1 MKKIDFSG
9 VSSRYEK
16 DSVAQSA
23 AATELLRLL
32 DIKKTENVL
41 DLGCGV
47 GHITRKIREMTGGRV
62 VGVDPS
68 SGMIEQA
75 KRNLRGMD
83 IKFEIGS
90 AEEIAYEEEFDVI
103 FCNSAFQ
110 WFKNTSLAVKNCYNA
125 LRKHGRIGIQA
136 PAKKRYGSTF
146 AEAIGKVK
154 RDTRTKDVFAGFRS
168 PWFFLETAEEYSE
181 LFRKEGFN
189 VSFSEIKNM
198 ETKHSP
204 EEVFNIFSSGAA
216 AGYLNQDF
224 YDVEL
229 SDDYIKSFND
239 IFKQAFYEQ
248 ADDRGETRLI
258 FNRIFLVAFKGG
270 KK

>member
-1 MKKIDFSG
+1 MKKIDFAG
-9 VSSRYEK
+9 VASRYEK
-16 DSVAQSA
+16 DSVVQGA
-23 AATELLRLL
+23 AARELLGLL
-32 DIKKTENVL
+32 DIKETDDVL

-47 GHITRKIREMTGGRV
+47 GHITRKIREVTRGRV

-68 SGMIEQA
+68 SGMIDQA
-75 KRNLRGMD
+75 KKNLGGLD
-83 IKFEIGS
+83 IRFEIRS
-90 AEEIAYEEEFDVI
+90 AEEITYQEDFDVI

-110 WFKNTSLAVKNCYNA
+110 WFKKPSLAIKNCYNT

-146 AEAIGKVK
+146 TEAIGKVK
-154 RDTRTKDVFAGFRS
+154 KDPRTRDVFAGFKS
-168 PWFFLETAEEYSE
+168 PWFFLETAEEYSAF
-181 LFRKEGFN
+181 FRKEGFS

-229 SDDYIKSFND
+229 NDDYIKAFND
-239 IFKQAFYEQ
+239 IFKQAFCEQ
-248 ADDRGETRLI
+248 TDNRGEMILR
-258 FNRIFLVAFKGG
+258 FSRIFLVAFKD
-270 KK
+270 

>member
-1 MKKIDFSG
+1 MKKIDFTG
-9 VSSRYEK
+9 VASRYEK
-16 DSVAQSA
+16 NSLVQSA
-23 AATELLRLL
+23 VGQELLNLL
-32 DIKKTENVL
+32 DIKQNDNVL

-47 GHITRKIREMTGGRV
+47 GHITRRIREMTEGRV

-68 SGMIEQA
+68 SGMVEQA
-75 KRNLRGMD
+75 RKNSGGLD
-83 IKFEIGS
+83 IKFEIGN
-90 AEEIAYEEEFDVI
+90 AEEITYNEQFDVI

-110 WFKNTSLAVKNCYNA
+110 WFKAPSLAIKNCYDA
-125 LRKHGRIGIQA
+125 LVNGGRIGIQA

-154 RDTRTKDVFAGFRS
+154 KDGRTKNIFARFKS

-181 LFRKEGFN
+181 LFRKEKFK
-189 VSFSEIKNM
+189 VAFSEIKKM

-216 AGYLNQDF
+216 TGYLNRDF

-229 SDDYIKSFND
+229 SDDYIKAFND
-239 IFKQAFYEQ
+239 IVRQAFYEQ
-248 ADDRGETRLI
+248 AGDKGETRLM

>member
-1 MKKIDFSG
+1 MKKIDFTG
-9 VSSRYEK
+9 VASAYEK
-16 DSVAQSA
+16 NSPVQSA
-23 AATELLRLL
+23 AAMELLNLL
-32 DIKKTENVL
+32 GIKQSDNVI

-47 GHITRKIREMTGGRV
+47 GHITRKIRDLTEGRV

-68 SGMIEQA
+68 SGMIEEA
-75 KRNLRGMD
+75 RKNSVGLD
-83 IKFEIGS
+83 IRFEIGN
-90 AEEIAYEEEFDVI
+90 AEEITYNEQFDVI

-110 WFKNTSLAVKNCYNA
+110 WFKVPSLAIKKCHNA
-125 LRKHGRIGIQA
+125 LVNGGKIGIQA
-136 PAKKRYGSTF
+136 PVKKRYGSTF

-154 RDTRTKDVFAGFRS
+154 RDGRTKDVFARFRS

-189 VSFSEIKNM
+189 VSFSEIKKM

-204 EEVFNIFSSGAA
+204 EEVFNIFSYGAA

-229 SDDYIKSFND
+229 SENYIEAFKD
-239 IFKQAFYEQ
+239 IVKKTFYEQ
-248 ADDRGETRLI
+248 TDGKGKTRLV